1 MKAFSKTDKGKRREM
16 NQDYVYT
23 SEGSIGNLPNLCILA
38 DGMGGHNAGDY
49 ASRYT
54 VETIVSVIEKDSEKE
69 PVRIIDNAIQE
80 ANQAILEKAK
90 TDIDLDG
97 MGTTV
102 VAATVIGKDLCV
114 ANVGDSRLYVIGDEI
129 RQITRDHSFV
139 QEMVRRGELDKKDAR
154 VHPDRNII
162 TRAIGG
168 GSMLE
173 VDFFEV
179 ELKESDRILMCSDG
193 LTDMIEDEEIFRI
206 LKEKNSTAE
215 GMECLVETANQN
227 GGNDNITV
235 VVIEPFSGEVKTC

>member
-23 SEGSIGNLPNLCILA
+23 SESHVGNLPNLCILA

-54 VETIVSVIEKDSEKE
+54 VQIIVNEIEKDDNTE
-69 PVRIIDNAIQE
+69 PIKIIGNAIQE
-80 ANQAILEKAK
+80 ANQAILEEAR
-90 TDIDLDG
+90 TDIYLEG

-102 VAATVIGKDLCV
+102 VAATVIDSELFV
-114 ANVGDSRLYVIGDEI
+114 ANVGDSRLYIIGEKME
-129 RQITRDHSFV
+129 QITKDHSFV
-139 QEMVRRGELDKKDAR
+139 QEMVRRGELNAKDAR

-168 GSMLE
+168 KSPLK

-179 ELKESDRILMCSDG
+179 ELKESERVLMCSDG
-193 LTDMIEDEEIFRI
+193 LTDMIEDEEIFKI
-206 LKEKNSTAE
+206 LKEKKNTAD
-215 GMECLVETANQN
+215 GIECLIETANIN

-235 VVIEPFSGEVKTC
+235 VVIEPFSDEVKRC

>member
-1 MKAFSKTDKGKRREM
+1 MRAFSKTDKGKRREM

-23 SEGSIGNLPNLCILA
+23 SDSRIGNLPNLCILA

-54 VETIVSVIEKDSEKE
+54 VQTIVDSIEKDEHTE
-69 PVRIIDNAIQE
+69 PVSIIEQAIQR

-90 TDIDLDG
+90 TDIDLEG

-102 VAATVIGKDLCV
+102 VVAAIVDNEMYV
-114 ANVGDSRLYVIGDEI
+114 ANVGDSRLYVVGEEI
-129 RQITRDHSFV
+129 HQVTKDHSFV
-139 QEMVRRGELDKKDAR
+139 QEMVRRGELNEKDAR

-168 GSMLE
+168 GKPLE

-179 ELKESDRILMCSDG
+179 ELKKEERVLMCSDG
-193 LTDMIEDEEIFRI
+193 LTDMIEDEEILKI
-206 LKEKNSTAE
+206 LKEQKDTTKGIE
-215 GMECLVETANQN
+215 RLIETANEN

-235 VVIEPFSGEVKTC
+235 VVIEPFSDEVKTC

>member
-1 MKAFSKTDKGKRREM
+1 MKAFSKTDKGKKREM

-23 SEGSIGNLPNLCILA
+23 SERRIGNLPNLCVLA

-54 VETIVSVIEKDSEKE
+54 VETMVDAISKDSSKE
-69 PVRIIDNAIQE
+69 PVEIIRNAMQK
-80 ANQAILEKAK
+80 ANQAIIEKAK

-102 VAATVIGKDLCV
+102 VAVTIIDTQMCV
-114 ANVGDSRLYVIGDEI
+114 ANVGDSRLYVIGDNI
-129 RQITRDHSFV
+129 KQITKDHSFV
-139 QEMVRRGELDKKDAR
+139 QEMVRRGEIDERDAR

-162 TRAIGG
+162 TRAVGG
-168 GSMLE
+168 GTPLE
-173 VDFFEV
+173 VDFFEI

-193 LTDMIEDEEIFRI
+193 LTDMIEDEEILEI
-206 LKEKNSTAE
+206 LNEKESTSE
-215 GMECLVETANQN
+215 SIECLIETANEN

-235 VVIEPFSGEVKTC
+235 VVIEPFSDEVKTC

>member
-23 SEGSIGNLPNLCILA
+23 SESHIGNLPNLCILA

-54 VETIVSVIEKDSEKE
+54 VRTILNEIEKDDNTE
-69 PVRIIDNAIQE
+69 PVKIIENAIEE
-80 ANQAILEKAK
+80 ANQAILKEAG
-90 TDIDLDG
+90 TDIDLEG

-102 VAATVIGKDLCV
+102 VAAAVIGSELCV
-114 ANVGDSRLYVIGDEI
+114 ANVGDSRLYIIGEKME
-129 RQITRDHSFV
+129 QITKDHSYV
-139 QEMVRRGELDKKDAR
+139 QEMVRRGELDAVDAR

-162 TRAIGG
+162 TRAVGG
-168 GSMLE
+168 KSPLK

-179 ELKESDRILMCSDG
+179 ELKESDRVLMCSDG
-193 LTDMIEDEEIFRI
+193 LTDMIEDEEIFKI
-206 LKEKNSTAE
+206 LKEKKDTVE
-215 GMECLVETANQN
+215 GIDCLIETANGN

-235 VVIEPFSGEVKTC
+235 VVIEPFSDEVTRC

>member
-1 MKAFSKTDKGKRREM
+1 MIAFSKTDTGKRREM
-16 NQDYVYT
+16 NQDYVFT
-23 SEGSIGNLPNLCILA
+23 SESRIGNLPNLCILA

-54 VETIVSVIEKDSEKE
+54 VETMTATVAKDSSDE
-69 PVRIIDNAIQE
+69 PVNIIRNAIQV

-102 VAATVIGKDLCV
+102 VAAVVLGSELCV

-129 RQITRDHSFV
+129 HQITRDHSYV
-139 QEMVRRGELDKKDAR
+139 QEMVRRGELDEKDAR

-168 GSMLE
+168 GNPLE

-179 ELKESDRILMCSDG
+179 ELKESDRVLMCSDG
-193 LTDMIEDEEIFRI
+193 LTDMIEDEEILRI
-206 LKEKNSTAE
+206 LKEKETTAE
-215 GMECLVETANQN
+215 GIECLVETANEN

-235 VVIEPFSGEVKTC
+235 VVIEPFSDEVKTC

>member
-1 MKAFSKTDKGKRREM
+1 M

-23 SEGSIGNLPNLCILA
+23 SQSRIGNLPNLCILA

-54 VETIVSVIEKDSEKE
+54 VETIVAVIEKDNNVE
-69 PVRIIDNAIQE
+69 PVSILRNAIQE
-80 ANQAILEKAK
+80 ANRAILEKAR
-90 TDIDLDG
+90 TDIDLEG

-102 VAATVIGKDLCV
+102 VAATVIGSELCV
-114 ANVGDSRLYVIGDEI
+114 ANVGDSRLYVIGDKI
-129 RQITRDHSFV
+129 RQITKDHSYV
-139 QEMVRRGELDKKDAR
+139 QEMVRRGELDEKDAR

-168 GSMLE
+168 GSLLE

-206 LKEKNSTAE
+206 LKEKESTEE
-215 GMECLVETANQN
+215 GIECLIETANEN

-235 VVIEPFSGEVKTC
+235 VVIEPFSDEVKTC

>member
-1 MKAFSKTDKGKRREM
+1 MRAFSKTDTGKRREM
-16 NQDYVYT
+16 NQDYVFT
-23 SEGSIGNLPNLCILA
+23 SESRIGNLPNLCILA

-54 VETIVSVIEKDSEKE
+54 VETMTAAVAKDSSDE
-69 PVRIIDNAIQE
+69 PVSIIRNAIQV

-102 VAATVIGKDLCV
+102 VAAVVLGSELCV

-129 RQITRDHSFV
+129 HQITRDHSYV
-139 QEMVRRGELDKKDAR
+139 QEMVRRGELDEKDAR

-168 GSMLE
+168 GNPLE

-179 ELKESDRILMCSDG
+179 ELKESDRVLMCSDG
-193 LTDMIEDEEIFRI
+193 LTDMIEDEEILRI
-206 LKEKNSTAE
+206 LKEKETTAE
-215 GMECLVETANQN
+215 GIECLVETANEN

-235 VVIEPFSGEVKTC
+235 VVIEPFSDEVKTC

>member
-1 MKAFSKTDKGKRREM
+1 MRAFSKTDKGKKREM

-23 SEGSIGNLPNLCILA
+23 SESRIGNLPNLCILA

-54 VETIVSVIEKDSEKE
+54 VETVVDAIKKDTDKE
-69 PVRIIDNAIQE
+69 PVCIIGRAVQE

-90 TDIDLDG
+90 TDVDLDG

-102 VAATVIGKDLCV
+102 VVTTIIGNEMYV

-129 RQITRDHSFV
+129 QQITKDHSYV
-139 QEMVRRGELDKKDAR
+139 QEMVRRGELNEKDAR

-162 TRAIGG
+162 TRAVGG
-168 GSMLE
+168 GNPLE

-179 ELKESDRILMCSDG
+179 ELKDTDRILMCSDG
-193 LTDMIEDEEIFRI
+193 LTDMIEDEEIFKI
-206 LKEKNSTAE
+206 LKEQKTTAE
-215 GMECLVETANQN
+215 GIECLVETANEN

-235 VVIEPFSGEVKTC
+235 VVIEPFSDEVKTC

>member
-23 SEGSIGNLPNLCILA
+23 SQSQLGNLPNLCILA

-49 ASRYT
+49 ASRYA
-54 VETIVSVIEKDSEKE
+54 VETIVDVIEKDNDAE
-69 PVRIIDNAIQE
+69 PVNIIRNAIQE
-80 ANQAILEKAK
+80 ANHAILEKAE
-90 TDIDLDG
+90 TDIDLEG

-102 VAATVIGKDLCV
+102 VAATVIGNELCV
-114 ANVGDSRLYVIGDEI
+114 ANVGDSRLYVIGDKI
-129 RQITRDHSFV
+129 QQITRDHSYV
-139 QEMVRRGELDKKDAR
+139 QEMVRRGELDEKDAR

-168 GSMLE
+168 GNPLE
-173 VDFFEV
+173 IDFFEV
-179 ELKESDRILMCSDG
+179 ELKESDRVLMCSDG

-206 LKEKNSTAE
+206 LKEKESTEE
-215 GMECLVETANQN
+215 GIECLIETANEN

-235 VVIEPFSGEVKTC
+235 VVIEPFSDEVKTC

>member
-23 SEGSIGNLPNLCILA
+23 SESQIGNLPNLCILA

-54 VETIVSVIEKDSEKE
+54 VETIVDVIGKDNGAEPVSVIK
-69 PVRIIDNAIQE
+69 NAIQE
-80 ANQAILEKAK
+80 ANYAILEKAK
-90 TDIDLDG
+90 TDIDLEG

-102 VAATVIGKDLCV
+102 VVVTINGSELCV
-114 ANVGDSRLYVIGDEI
+114 ANVGDSRLYVIGDKI
-129 RQITRDHSFV
+129 QQITKDHSYV
-139 QEMVRRGELDKKDAR
+139 QEMLRRGELNEKDAR

-162 TRAIGG
+162 TRAVGG
-168 GSMLE
+168 GSQLE

-179 ELKESDRILMCSDG
+179 ELQETDRILMCSDG

-206 LKEKNSTAE
+206 LKEKESTAE
-215 GMECLVETANQN
+215 GIECLVETANEN

-235 VVIEPFSGEVKTC
+235 VVIEPFSDEVKTC

>member
-1 MKAFSKTDKGKRREM
+1 MRAFSKTDKGKRREM

-23 SEGSIGNLPNLCILA
+23 SEGRIGNLPNLCILA

-54 VETIVSVIEKDSEKE
+54 VETIVDSIEKDEQKE
-69 PVRIIDNAIQE
+69 PVSIIEQAIQR

-102 VAATVIGKDLCV
+102 VVATIVDNEMYV
-114 ANVGDSRLYVIGDEI
+114 ANVGDSRLYVIGEEI
-129 RQITRDHSFV
+129 HQITKDHSFV
-139 QEMVRRGELDKKDAR
+139 QEMVRRGELNAKDAR

-168 GSMLE
+168 AKPLE

-179 ELKESDRILMCSDG
+179 ELKEKERVLMCSDG
-193 LTDMIEDEEIFRI
+193 LTDMIEDEDILKI
-206 LKEKNSTAE
+206 LKEQKSTAD
-215 GMECLVETANQN
+215 GIECLVETANEN

-235 VVIEPFSGEVKTC
+235 VVIEPFSDEVKTC

>member
-1 MKAFSKTDKGKRREM
+1 MKAFSKTDKGKKREM

-23 SEGSIGNLPNLCILA
+23 SQSQLGNLPNLCILA

-54 VETIVSVIEKDSEKE
+54 VETIVTVIEKDNHVE
-69 PVRIIDNAIQE
+69 PVSIIRNAIQE
-80 ANQAILEKAK
+80 ANHAILEKAK
-90 TDIDLDG
+90 TDIDLEG

-102 VAATVIGKDLCV
+102 VTATVIGNELCV
-114 ANVGDSRLYVIGDEI
+114 ANVGDSRLYVIGDNI
-129 RQITRDHSFV
+129 QQITKDHSYV
-139 QEMVRRGELDKKDAR
+139 QEMVRRGELDEKDAR

-168 GSMLE
+168 GSPLE
-173 VDFFEV
+173 IDFFEV
-179 ELKESDRILMCSDG
+179 ELKESDRVLMCSDG

-206 LKEKNSTAE
+206 LKEKESTEE
-215 GMECLVETANQN
+215 GIECLIETANEN

-235 VVIEPFSGEVKTC
+235 VVIEPFSDEVKTC

>member
-1 MKAFSKTDKGKRREM
+1 M

-23 SEGSIGNLPNLCILA
+23 SQSRIGNLPNLCILA

-54 VETIVSVIEKDSEKE
+54 VETIVAVIEKDNNVE
-69 PVRIIDNAIQE
+69 PVSIIRNAIQE
-80 ANQAILEKAK
+80 ANRAILEKAR
-90 TDIDLDG
+90 TDIDLEG

-102 VAATVIGKDLCV
+102 VAATVIGSELCV
-114 ANVGDSRLYVIGDEI
+114 ANVGDSRLYVIGDKI
-129 RQITRDHSFV
+129 RQITKDHSYV
-139 QEMVRRGELDKKDAR
+139 QEMVRRGELDEKDAR

-168 GSMLE
+168 GSLLE

-206 LKEKNSTAE
+206 LKEKESTEE
-215 GMECLVETANQN
+215 GIECLIETANEN

-235 VVIEPFSGEVKTC
+235 VVIEPFSDEVKTC

>member
-1 MKAFSKTDKGKRREM
+1 M

-23 SEGSIGNLPNLCILA
+23 SQSRIGNLPNLCILA

-54 VETIVSVIEKDSEKE
+54 VETIVAVIEKDNNVE
-69 PVRIIDNAIQE
+69 PVSIIRNAIQE
-80 ANQAILEKAK
+80 ANRAILEKAR
-90 TDIDLDG
+90 TDIDLEG

-102 VAATVIGKDLCV
+102 VAATVIGSELCV
-114 ANVGDSRLYVIGDEI
+114 ANVGDSRLYVIGDKI
-129 RQITRDHSFV
+129 RQITKDHSYV
-139 QEMVRRGELDKKDAR
+139 QEMVRRGEMDEKDAR

-168 GSMLE
+168 GSLLE

-206 LKEKNSTAE
+206 LKEKESTEE
-215 GMECLVETANQN
+215 GIECLIETANEN

-235 VVIEPFSGEVKTC
+235 VVIEPFSDEVKTC